1 MANEGNMKTKLTK
14 ILMGICFCLCG
25 AILPINAQTI
35 LTIDKAVEIALKNNL
50 SLQRTRLEITGMKR
64 RADNSWNTL
73 VPSITASGLV
83 NRATSLTGPVSTG
96 QGEWIP
102 GLSLSVALQFSPSIV
117 TNIQQTKR
125 EYEAG
130 LITYETARQEL
141 ELQIRK
147 LYYQILFLQSN
158 VALMEQNV
166 ISAETR
172 YDQTRVLSR
181 VGKASQLDELS
192 AQVDLQTHQANLH
205 SAETEYT
212 NACDALRKFL
222 MLSSTEAIT
231 LEGSLPMPQEGIY
244 ENDLSVTQE
253 PLAITTLRRS
263 IELLEAQRR
272 SAQNQ
277 AYAPTLSL
285 SWNTSPVYG
294 VSTPGNKAWTDNG
307 QFSIALSF
315 NLDNYLPRSPARE
328 QIAGLNDTI
337 AIQQNVLHEELL
349 NSRSRIEQLQR
360 NIIRSLENIEILG
373 LTVTLAEETYK
384 MYGESYRRGAADFQS
399 LRSAQ
404 DSLLLAKNKALE
416 EQYNLAA
423 MILELEKELSIPF
436 GSLGL

>member
-1 MANEGNMKTKLTK
+1 MANEENMKTKPTK

-25 AILPINAQTI
+25 AILPINAQTV
-35 LTIDKAVEIALKNNL
+35 LTIDKAVEIALENNL
-50 SLQRTRLEITGMKR
+50 SLQRTRLEVAGMKR
-64 RADNSWNTL
+64 RTDNSWNTL

-83 NRATSLTGPVSTG
+83 NRATSFTDPVSAG
-96 QGEWIP
+96 QDEWIP
-102 GLSLSVALQFSPSIV
+102 GLSLSIALQFSPSIV
-117 TNIQQTKR
+117 TNIQQTKK

-141 ELQIRK
+141 EFQIRK
-147 LYYQILFLQSN
+147 LCYQILFLQSN
-158 VALMEQNV
+158 VILMGQNV
-166 ISAETR
+166 LSAETR
-172 YDQTRVLSR
+172 YEQTLTLSR
-181 VGKASQLDELS
+181 VGQASRLDELS
-192 AQVDLQTHQANLH
+192 AQVDLQAQRANLH
-205 SAETEYT
+205 NAETEYA
-212 NACDALRKFL
+212 NACDVLRKFL
-222 MLSSTEAIT
+222 MLPSTETIT
-231 LEGSLPMPQEGIY
+231 FEGSLPMPHKDIY
-244 ENDLSVTQE
+244 ESDLSVTRE

-263 IELLEAQRR
+263 IELLEVQRR

-285 SWNTSPVYG
+285 SWHTSPVYS
-294 VSTPGNKAWTDNG
+294 VSTPGNKTWTDNG

-384 MYGESYRRGAADFQS
+384 MYEESHRRGAVDFQS

-404 DSLLLAKNKALE
+404 DSLLLAQNKALE

-423 MILELEKELSIPF
+423 TILELKKELNIPF